1 MIKQVFFIK
10 VNVFIIYSVVLF
22 HQIFRKKSW
31 INILNQ
37 NLLQSFQFWKT
48 SNIIYNYCLQMTPS
62 HVEVNRCAGG
72 CNHRQQSCLPTRVR
86 KKKIPVSLRQ
96 NHLETNFAETNFP
109 KCENTYLSI
118 LIGSNKCFNIWGIIF
133 FENTYLST
141 LIGSNN

>member
-22 HQIFRKKSW
+22 HQIFRKKCW
-31 INILNQ
+31 INILNL

-86 KKKIPVSLRQ
+86 KKKIPVSQ
-96 NHLETNFAETNFP
+96 CTN
-109 KCENTYLSI
+109 ENTQPSI
-118 LIGSNKCFNIWGIIF
+118 LIYYCF
-133 FENTYLST
+133 ST
-141 LIGSNN
+141 LALLFSFYFRLLMAIN